1 VSNSGDN
8 VEPETESAPT
18 TRSVFRSHP
27 LASASFDTL
36 PTQVAI
42 LGGDGEIVYTNEA
55 WRQFGEANDI
65 EGDPHTIGDNYLSV
79 CEVAND
85 ESAATAATGLKSVL
99 AGERDEFAFDYPC
112 HGPNEN
118 RWFTMRAVGFVHEGE
133 QFVLVLHLNVTEQK
147 LAEQRVR
154 RQNDELETSN
164 RVGELI
170 RGLTRTLFDA
180 ETRDQLEQG
189 LCSGLVLDDL
199 YSFAWTT
206 ERDVNDDGI
215 RPRAFDGD
223 DGGFL
228 DAAADLSHEAR
239 ADSVIGRAT
248 SERQVYHER
257 AHADAEDPL
266 SRAVFEAGGTGYVV
280 VPMAYN
286 ETTHGSLVIHT
297 ERTDP
302 FSDSERTALGLL
314 GETVGYA
321 ITAMEN
327 RRLLNADSVV
337 EVELAIGSSA
347 VTDLSSRVDCAVE
360 LDGFVPLTSGTAIL
374 YLAFADCDADAVL
387 AEAQSIPAVDRV
399 SQVADREG
407 EQVFEVI
414 VAEDSAVIALADA
427 GANVTAA
434 SVEDGAGRIVA
445 EVSPETD
452 IREFVATVRGTFPDA
467 ELLAKRSVERPV
479 EARPD
484 SSPLGELTD
493 RQRSVLEASY
503 HAGYFDWPR
512 NSSGTDIAESFG
524 ISPPTFH
531 QHLQVGL
538 GKLLASVV
546 EGRESN

>member
-8 VEPETESAPT
+8 VGTETEGAPT

-42 LGGDGEIVYTNEA
+42 LAGDGEIVYTNEA
-55 WRQFGEANDI
+55 WRRFGEANDI
-65 EGDPHTIGDNYLSV
+65 DGDPHTIGDNYLSV
-79 CEVAND
+79 CDVAAD
-85 ESAATAATGLKSVL
+85 RSANTAATGLKAVL

-112 HGPNEN
+112 HGPDER
-118 RWFTMRAVGFVHEGE
+118 RWFTMRAVGFVHEGDRY
-133 QFVLVLHLNVTEQK
+133 VLVLHLNVTEQK

-154 RQNDELETSN
+154 SQNAELETTN

-170 RGLTRTLFDA
+170 RELTRSLFEA

-189 LCSGLVLDDL
+189 LCSGLVVEDL

-228 DAAADLSHEAR
+228 DAASDLSHETR
-239 ADSVIGRAT
+239 AKSAIGTAT
-248 SERQVYHER
+248 SERRVHHEL
-257 AHADAEDPL
+257 ASADAEDPL

-286 ETTHGSLVIHT
+286 DTTHGSLVIHT
-297 ERTDP
+297 DRLDP
-302 FSDSERTALGLL
+302 FSESERTALGLL

-337 EVELAIGSSA
+337 ELELSVGTSSI
-347 VTDLSSRVDCAVE
+347 TDLSSRVDSPVALE
-360 LDGFVPLTSGTAIL
+360 GFVPLSSGTAIL
-374 YLAFADCDADAVL
+374 YIAFSECDEASVVEE
-387 AEAQSIPAVDRV
+387 AEAIPAIDRISPV
-399 SQVADREG
+399 TDRPDET
-407 EQVFEVI
+407 VFETI
-414 VAEDSAVIALADA
+414 VSGDSGVVALADA
-427 GANVTAA
+427 GANVTEAT
-434 SVEDGAGRIVA
+434 VEDGVGRIVA

-452 IREFVATVRGTFPDA
+452 VREFVATVRGTFPDA

-484 SSPLGELTD
+484 TGPLSELTD

-503 HAGYFDWPR
+503 HAGYFEWPR
-512 NSSGTDIAESFG
+512 NSSGTDIAESFD

-538 GKLLASVV
+538 GKLLSSVLDD
-546 EGRESN
+546 

>member
-1 VSNSGDN
+1 
-8 VEPETESAPT
+8 
-18 TRSVFRSHP
+18 
-27 LASASFDTL
+27 
-36 PTQVAI
+36 
-42 LGGDGEIVYTNEA
+42 
-55 WRQFGEANDI
+55 
-65 EGDPHTIGDNYLSV
+65 
-79 CEVAND
+79 
-85 ESAATAATGLKSVL
+85 
-99 AGERDEFAFDYPC
+99 
-112 HGPNEN
+112 
-118 RWFTMRAVGFVHEGE
+118 MRAVGFVHEGE
-133 QFVLVLHLNVTEQK
+133 QFVLVLHLNVTKQK
-147 LAEQRVR
+147 LAERRVR
-154 RQNDELETSN
+154 SQNTELETTN

-180 ETRDQLEQG
+180 ETRDQLERE
-189 LCSGLVLDDL
+189 LCSGLVEDDL

-215 RPRAFDGD
+215 RPRAFAGD

-239 ADSVIGRAT
+239 AGSVIGKAT
-248 SERQVYHER
+248 SERRVYHER
-257 AHADAEDPL
+257 AHPEADDPL

-286 ETTHGSLVIHT
+286 ETTHGSLVVHT
-297 ERTDP
+297 DRPDP
-302 FSDSERTALGLL
+302 FGDAERTALGLL

-337 EVELAIGSSA
+337 EVELAVDSSA
-347 VTDLSSRVDCAVE
+347 IIDLSSRVDCPVA

-374 YLAFADCDADAVL
+374 YVTFDDCDTERVL
-387 AEAQSIPAVDRV
+387 AEAESIPAIDRI
-399 SQVADREG
+399 SAVADRSDG
-407 EQVFEVI
+407 QVFEVI

-434 SVEDGAGRIVA
+434 TVDDGVGRIVA

-452 IREFVATVRGTFPDA
+452 IREFITTVRGTFPEA
-467 ELLAKRSVERPV
+467 ELLAKRNVERSV

-484 SSPLGELTD
+484 STPLHDLTD
-493 RQRSVLEASY
+493 RQRSILEASY
-503 HAGYFDWPR
+503 HAGYFEWPR
-512 NSSGTDIAESFG
+512 NSSGTDIAESFD

-538 GKLLASVV
+538 GKLLASVI
-546 EGRESN
+546 ED

>member
-8 VEPETESAPT
+8 VGTETEGAPT

-42 LGGDGEIVYTNEA
+42 LAGDGEIVYTNEA
-55 WRQFGEANDI
+55 WRRFGEANDI
-65 EGDPHTIGDNYLSV
+65 DGDPHTIGDNYLSV
-79 CEVAND
+79 CDVAAD
-85 ESAATAATGLKSVL
+85 RSANTAATGLKAVL

-112 HGPNEN
+112 HGPDER
-118 RWFTMRAVGFVHEGE
+118 RWFTMRAVGFVHEGDRY
-133 QFVLVLHLNVTEQK
+133 VLVLHLNVTEQK

-154 RQNDELETSN
+154 SQNAELETTN

-170 RGLTRTLFDA
+170 RELTRSLFEA

-189 LCSGLVLDDL
+189 LCSGLVVDDL

-228 DAAADLSHEAR
+228 DAASDLSHETR
-239 ADSVIGRAT
+239 AKSAIGTAT
-248 SERQVYHER
+248 SERRVHHEL
-257 AHADAEDPL
+257 ASADAEDPL

-286 ETTHGSLVIHT
+286 DTTHGSLVIHT
-297 ERTDP
+297 DRLDP
-302 FSDSERTALGLL
+302 FSESERTALGLL

-337 EVELAIGSSA
+337 ELELSVGTSSI
-347 VTDLSSRVDCAVE
+347 TDLSSRVDSPVALE
-360 LDGFVPLTSGTAIL
+360 GFVPLSSGTAIL
-374 YLAFADCDADAVL
+374 YIAFSECDEASVVEE
-387 AEAQSIPAVDRV
+387 AEAIPAIDRISPV
-399 SQVADREG
+399 TDRPDET
-407 EQVFEVI
+407 VFETI
-414 VAEDSAVIALADA
+414 VSGDSGVVALADA
-427 GANVTAA
+427 GANVTEAT
-434 SVEDGAGRIVA
+434 VEDGVGRIVA

-452 IREFVATVRGTFPDA
+452 VREFVATVRGTFPDA

-484 SSPLGELTD
+484 TGPLSELTD

-503 HAGYFDWPR
+503 HAGYFEWPR
-512 NSSGTDIAESFG
+512 NSSGTDIAESFD

-538 GKLLASVV
+538 GKLLSSVLDD
-546 EGRESN
+546 

>member
-1 VSNSGDN
+1 MSNSGDN
-8 VEPETESAPT
+8 VETEAEGAPT

-42 LGGDGEIVYTNEA
+42 LAGDGEIVYTNEA
-55 WRQFGEANDI
+55 WRRFGEANDI

-79 CEVAND
+79 CEVAAD
-85 ESAATAATGLKSVL
+85 ESANTAATGLRSVL
-99 AGERDEFAFDYPC
+99 AGDRDEFAFDYPC
-112 HGPNEN
+112 HGPDER
-118 RWFTMRAVGFVHEGE
+118 RWFTMRAVGFVHEGDRY
-133 QFVLVLHLNVTEQK
+133 VLVLHLNVTEQK

-154 RQNDELETSN
+154 SQNGELETTN

-170 RGLTRTLFDA
+170 RELTRSLFEA

-189 LCSGLVLDDL
+189 LCSGLVVDDL

-228 DAAADLSHEAR
+228 DAASDLSHETR
-239 ADSVIGRAT
+239 AKSAIGTAT
-248 SERQVYHER
+248 SERRVHHEL
-257 AHADAEDPL
+257 ASADAEDPL

-286 ETTHGSLVIHT
+286 DTTHGSLVIHT
-297 ERTDP
+297 DRLDP
-302 FSDSERTALGLL
+302 FSESERTALGLL

-337 EVELAIGSSA
+337 ELELSVGSSSI
-347 VTDLSSRVDCAVE
+347 TDLSSRVDSPVALE
-360 LDGFVPLTSGTAIL
+360 GFVPLSSGTAIL
-374 YLAFADCDADAVL
+374 YIAFSDCDEASVTEE
-387 AEAQSIPAVDRV
+387 AEAIPAIDRI
-399 SQVADREG
+399 SSVADRPDG
-407 EQVFEVI
+407 TVFETI
-414 VAEDSAVIALADA
+414 VSGDSAVVALADA
-427 GANVTAA
+427 GANVTEAT
-434 SVEDGAGRIVA
+434 VEDGVGRLVA

-452 IREFVATVRGTFPDA
+452 VREFVATVRGTFPDA

-484 SSPLGELTD
+484 SGPLSELTD

-503 HAGYFDWPR
+503 HAGYFEWPR
-512 NSSGTDIAESFG
+512 NSSGTDIAESFD

-538 GKLLASVV
+538 GKLLSSVIDD
-546 EGRESN
+546 

>member
-8 VEPETESAPT
+8 VGTEIEGAPT

-42 LGGDGEIVYTNEA
+42 LAGDGEIVYTNEA
-55 WRQFGEANDI
+55 WRRFGEANDI
-65 EGDPHTIGDNYLSV
+65 DGDPHTIGDNYLSV
-79 CEVAND
+79 CDVAAD
-85 ESAATAATGLKSVL
+85 RSANTAATGLKSVL

-112 HGPNEN
+112 HGPDER
-118 RWFTMRAVGFVHEGE
+118 RWFTMRAVGFVHEGDRY
-133 QFVLVLHLNVTEQK
+133 VLVLHLNVTEQK

-154 RQNDELETSN
+154 SQNAKLEITN

-170 RGLTRTLFDA
+170 RELTRSLFEA

-189 LCSGLVLDDL
+189 LCSGLVVEDL

-228 DAAADLSHEAR
+228 DAASDLSHETR
-239 ADSVIGRAT
+239 AKSAIGTAT
-248 SERQVYHER
+248 SERRVHHEL
-257 AHADAEDPL
+257 ASADAEDPL

-286 ETTHGSLVIHT
+286 DTTHGSLVIHT
-297 ERTDP
+297 DRLDP
-302 FSDSERTALGLL
+302 FSESERTALGLL

-337 EVELAIGSSA
+337 ELELSVGTSSI
-347 VTDLSSRVDCAVE
+347 TDLSSRVDSPVALE
-360 LDGFVPLTSGTAIL
+360 GFVPLSSGTAIL
-374 YLAFADCDADAVL
+374 YIAFSECDEASVVEE
-387 AEAQSIPAVDRV
+387 AEAISAIDRISPV
-399 SQVADREG
+399 TDRPDET
-407 EQVFEVI
+407 VFETI
-414 VAEDSAVIALADA
+414 VSGDSGVVALADA
-427 GANVTAA
+427 GANVTEAT
-434 SVEDGAGRIVA
+434 VEDGVGRIVA

-452 IREFVATVRGTFPDA
+452 VREFVATVRGTFSDA

-484 SSPLGELTD
+484 TGPLSELTD

-503 HAGYFDWPR
+503 HAGYFEWPR
-512 NSSGTDIAESFG
+512 NSSGTDIAESFD

-538 GKLLASVV
+538 GKLLSSVLDD
-546 EGRESN
+546 

>member
-8 VEPETESAPT
+8 VGTETEGAPT

-42 LGGDGEIVYTNEA
+42 LAGDGEIVYTNEA
-55 WRQFGEANDI
+55 WRRFGEANDI
-65 EGDPHTIGDNYLSV
+65 DGDPHTIGDNYLSV
-79 CEVAND
+79 CDVAAD
-85 ESAATAATGLKSVL
+85 RSANTAATGLKSVL

-112 HGPNEN
+112 HGPDER
-118 RWFTMRAVGFVHEGE
+118 RWFTMRAVGFVHEGDRY
-133 QFVLVLHLNVTEQK
+133 VLVLHLNVTEQK

-154 RQNDELETSN
+154 SQNAKLEITN

-170 RGLTRTLFDA
+170 RELTRSLFEA

-189 LCSGLVLDDL
+189 LCSGLVVEDL

-228 DAAADLSHEAR
+228 DAASDLSHETR
-239 ADSVIGRAT
+239 AKSAIGTAT
-248 SERQVYHER
+248 SERRVHHEL
-257 AHADAEDPL
+257 ASADAEDPL

-286 ETTHGSLVIHT
+286 DTTHGSLVIHT
-297 ERTDP
+297 DRLDP
-302 FSDSERTALGLL
+302 FSESERTALGLL

-337 EVELAIGSSA
+337 ELELSVGTSSI
-347 VTDLSSRVDCAVE
+347 TDLSSRVDSPVALE
-360 LDGFVPLTSGTAIL
+360 GFVPLSSGTAIL
-374 YLAFADCDADAVL
+374 YIAFSECDEASVVEE
-387 AEAQSIPAVDRV
+387 AEAISAIDRISPV
-399 SQVADREG
+399 TDRPDET
-407 EQVFEVI
+407 VFETI
-414 VAEDSAVIALADA
+414 VSGDSGVVALADA
-427 GANVTAA
+427 GANVTEAT
-434 SVEDGAGRIVA
+434 VEDGVGRIVA

-452 IREFVATVRGTFPDA
+452 VREFVATVRGTFSDA

-484 SSPLGELTD
+484 TGPLSELTD

-503 HAGYFDWPR
+503 HAGYFEWPR
-512 NSSGTDIAESFG
+512 NSSGTDIAESFD

-538 GKLLASVV
+538 GKLLSSVLDD
-546 EGRESN
+546 